1 MGQSTIRIKA
11 RKTAD
16 QIEVKILI
24 THPMETGFR
33 RTLEADVVPEHFIKE
48 VTCYH
53 NDNLVLKSHWGVAV
67 SKDPYLSFKMSGGAV
82 GDIIRVSWRD
92 NRGGKESLDTQVRQ
106 THHSTPS

>member
-11 RKTAD
+11 RKKAD

-33 RTLEADVVPEHFIKE
+33 QTLEGKVVPEYFIKE

-53 NDNLVLKSHWGVAV
+53 NHNLVLKSHWGVAV
-67 SKDPYLSFKMSGGAV
+67 SKDPYLSFKISGGAV
-82 GDIIRVSWRD
+82 GDTIRISWQD
-92 NRGGKESLDTQVRQ
+92 NKGEKESLETHVR
-106 THHSTPS
+106 